1 MKPSTE
7 PDQSPFRSPGDR
19 IEERERKRE
28 AVLVAAV
35 RMFNSRGFHATSLDD
50 VAVSLGV
57 TRPVVYHYLGNKDQV
72 LFECVRRGLE
82 QLQDAARKASNHP
95 GNGPA
100 RLRAFLIRYAEI
112 NMDDFGRCVIRTGD
126 ELLSDESAT
135 RFRSLKR
142 EVDQSLRALIE
153 DAVWD
158 GSLATTDVR
167 FTAFALAGA
176 LNWPARW
183 YRPDGTETAGE
194 VAEKLVDILLRGLL
208 PTSAC

>member
-95 GNGPA
+95 GNGLA

-112 NMDDFGRCVIRTGD
+112 NMDDFGRRFAPLSRTLFG
-126 ELLSDESAT
+126 
-135 RFRSLKR
+135 
-142 EVDQSLRALIE
+142 
-153 DAVWD
+153 
-158 GSLATTDVR
+158 
-167 FTAFALAGA
+167 TARLPRPMFASPPL
-176 LNWPARW
+176 P
-183 YRPDGTETAGE
+183 
-194 VAEKLVDILLRGLL
+194 LRGR
-208 PTSAC
+208 